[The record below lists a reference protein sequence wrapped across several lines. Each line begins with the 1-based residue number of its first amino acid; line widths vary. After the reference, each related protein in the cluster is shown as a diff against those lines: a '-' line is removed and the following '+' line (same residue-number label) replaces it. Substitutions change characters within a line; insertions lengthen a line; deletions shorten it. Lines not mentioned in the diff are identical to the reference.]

1 MTGGQMTFWIIL
13 IIIGAI
19 AIYAI
24 YVFNRLVSLRQLANE
39 GWSGIDVQLKR
50 RSDLVPNLVDSV
62 KGYAGHER
70 NVLQEVT
77 AQRERARN
85 ASPND
90 VAQRAQAEG
99 ALTAGLAKL
108 MMLAEAYPELK
119 ASANFLSLQRE
130 LADLENE
137 IQMARRYYNG
147 TVRNLNTL
155 IQSVPSNF
163 IAGIGGFRPAP
174 YFQLAEPGDRA
185 LPQVSMS
192 P

>member
-1 MTGGQMTFWIIL
+1 MTFLLVL
-13 IIIGAI
+13 IVVVAI
-19 AIYAI
+19 ALYAI
-24 YVFNRLVSLRQLANE
+24 FVFNRLVSLRQLANE

-70 NVLQEVT
+70 NVLKEVT

-85 ASPND
+85 AAPND
-90 VAQRAQAEG
+90 VAQRAQAEA
-99 ALTAGLAKL
+99 ALTTGLARL

-130 LADLENE
+130 LTDLENE

-163 IAGIGGFRPAP
+163 IAGIAGFRPAA
-174 YFQLAEPGDRA
+174 YFELAEPGDRA
-185 LPQVSMS
+185 VPQVSLGR
-192 P
+192 

>member
-1 MTGGQMTFWIIL
+1 MTFLLVL
-13 IIIGAI
+13 IVVVAI
-19 AIYAI
+19 ALYAI
-24 YVFNRLVSLRQLANE
+24 FVFNRLVSLRQLANE

-70 NVLQEVT
+70 TVLEEVT

-99 ALTAGLAKL
+99 ALTGGLAKL
-108 MMLAEAYPELK
+108 MALAEAYPELK
-119 ASANFLSLQRE
+119 VSANFLSLQRE
-130 LADLENE
+130 LTDLENE

-163 IAGIGGFRPAP
+163 IAAIGGFRPAA
-174 YFQLAEPGDRA
+174 YFEL
-185 LPQVSMS
+185 
-192 P
+192 

>member
-1 MTGGQMTFWIIL
+1 MTFWIVL
-13 IIIGAI
+13 IVIAAI
-19 AIYAI
+19 ALYAI
-24 YVFNRLVSLRQLANE
+24 FVFNRLVSLRQLVNE
-39 GWSGIDVQLKR
+39 GWSGIDAQLKR

-70 NVLQEVT
+70 SVLEEVT
-77 AQRERARN
+77 ARREQARN
-85 ASPND
+85 APPAD
-90 VAQRAQAEG
+90 VAERAQAES

-108 MMLAEAYPELK
+108 MVLAEAYPELK
-119 ASANFLSLQRE
+119 ASANFLSLQRQ
-130 LADLENE
+130 LTDLENE

-163 IAGIGGFRPAP
+163 IAGVASFRPAP
-174 YFQLAEPGDRA
+174 YFELSEPADRA
-185 LPQVSMS
+185 VPQVSLV

>member
-1 MTGGQMTFWIIL
+1 MTFWIML
-13 IIIGAI
+13 IVIAAI
-19 AIYAI
+19 VLYAI

-70 NVLQEVT
+70 SVLEEVT
-77 AQRERARN
+77 AQREQARN

-90 VAQRAQAEG
+90 VAQRAQAEA
-99 ALTAGLAKL
+99 ALTGGLAKL
-108 MMLAEAYPELK
+108 MLLAEAYPELK
-119 ASANFLSLQRE
+119 ASANFLSLQHQLTE
-130 LADLENE
+130 LENE

-163 IAGIGGFRPAP
+163 IADIAGFRPAT
-174 YFQLAEPGDRA
+174 YFELSEPGDRA
-185 LPQVSMS
+185 VPQVSLAS
-192 P
+192 

>member
-1 MTGGQMTFWIIL
+1 MTAWIL
-13 IIIGAI
+13 IFILAAI
-19 AIYAI
+19 AFYAI
-24 YVFNRLVSLRQLANE
+24 FVFNRLVSLRQLANE

-70 NVLQEVT
+70 NVLEEVT

-85 ASPND
+85 APAND
-90 VAQRAQAEG
+90 VGQRAQAEA
-99 ALTAGLAKL
+99 ALGTGLAKL

-119 ASANFLSLQRE
+119 ASANFLSLQRQ
-130 LADLENE
+130 LSDLENE
-137 IQMARRYYNG
+137 IQMSRRYYNG

-163 IAGIGGFRPAP
+163 IAGIAGFRPAT
-174 YFQLAEPGDRA
+174 YFELSEPGDRA
-185 LPQVSMS
+185 VPQISLGA
-192 P
+192 